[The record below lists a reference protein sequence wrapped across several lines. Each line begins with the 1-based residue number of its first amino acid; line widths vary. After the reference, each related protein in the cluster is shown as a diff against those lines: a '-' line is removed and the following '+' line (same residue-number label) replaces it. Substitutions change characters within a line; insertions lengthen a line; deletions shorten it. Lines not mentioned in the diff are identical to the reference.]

1 MMLSLCND
9 FLDETN
15 IAEGMGMMEQEFHEA
30 TTNIPF
36 VSQIK
41 SAIQAINGNT
51 IEARET
57 QDKFSKRFPIV
68 SQARSLVEVIQGR
81 PDVARETQTEFME
94 NIRNTFRLKHIGA
107 TVLSNNNDK
116 DYRTGSNPFK
126 IVSKS
131 SGKAL
136 NNFLCL
142 VENKSLV
149 DLLWYEQDG
158 FIYNNDRSAV
168 LDISAFSS
176 AKAFLSSKMKV
187 IMYSKKN
194 SDNIN
199 QQWIIG
205 ANGLIKSKARGFFL
219 KEDNDMVYISS
230 SQPHT
235 FWIISV
241 VSAEEKISI
250 LKASNQSVVEKQ
262 DSGKIHNDLSP
273 VATENSDKKP
283 SSINQGKE
291 VLLLRSPETNISI
304 QEQTSNHELDFES
317 KKESGKN
324 SDESQILKS
333 SSEEKRYPAGSF
345 LMIQKGKCLTRNLEL
360 IDSHDESQGILWRDN
375 DGFIENLD
383 NSKVL
388 DICEYSKLKG
398 VVQSKFKVILYSRKL
413 DQNHNQKWVLREDGV
428 IESRVGKFYLR
439 YDGGQLLAS
448 KDKADKWEV
457 LFK

>member
-1 MMLSLCND
+1 MASISSLSVGLLTGAHVLLFIGVYLFNGFERSATLIKRSLHAQASIVGAIAIMLTGNYYIIPSIIPCTLSVLSTMMLSLCND

-36 VSQIK
+36 LSQIK

-94 NIRNTFRLKHIGA
+94 NIRNTFRLKPIGA

-116 DYRTGSNPFK
+116 DYRTDSNPFK

-168 LDISAFSS
+168 LNISAFSS
-176 AKAFLSSKMKV
+176 A
-187 IMYSKKN
+187 
-194 SDNIN
+194 
-199 QQWIIG
+199 
-205 ANGLIKSKARGFFL
+205 
-219 KEDNDMVYISS
+219 
-230 SQPHT
+230 
-235 FWIISV
+235 
-241 VSAEEKISI
+241 
-250 LKASNQSVVEKQ
+250 
-262 DSGKIHNDLSP
+262 
-273 VATENSDKKP
+273 
-283 SSINQGKE
+283 
-291 VLLLRSPETNISI
+291 
-304 QEQTSNHELDFES
+304 
-317 KKESGKN
+317 
-324 SDESQILKS
+324 
-333 SSEEKRYPAGSF
+333 
-345 LMIQKGKCLTRNLEL
+345 
-360 IDSHDESQGILWRDN
+360 
-375 DGFIENLD
+375 
-383 NSKVL
+383 
-388 DICEYSKLKG
+388 
-398 VVQSKFKVILYSRKL
+398 
-413 DQNHNQKWVLREDGV
+413 
-428 IESRVGKFYLR
+428 
-439 YDGGQLLAS
+439 
-448 KDKADKWEV
+448 
-457 LFK
+457 